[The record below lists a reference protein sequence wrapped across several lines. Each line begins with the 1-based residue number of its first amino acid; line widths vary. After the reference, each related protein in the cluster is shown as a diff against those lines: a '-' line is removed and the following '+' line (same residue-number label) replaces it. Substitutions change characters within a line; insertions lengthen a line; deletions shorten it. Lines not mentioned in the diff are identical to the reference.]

1 MTLQG
6 FDVKKT
12 EILQLM
18 REYDRDDTGRIEEQD
33 FLDISKIFEF
43 SSNVF

>member
-1 MTLQG
+1 MRALGITSFSMSLFSLG

-18 REYDRDDTGRIEEQD
+18 REYDRDDTGRI
-33 FLDISKIFEF
+33 
-43 SSNVF
+43 

>member
-1 MTLQG
+1 MRALGKQTYLTCNLLFKG

-18 REYDRDDTGRIEEQD
+18 REYDRDDTGRIE
-33 FLDISKIFEF
+33 
-43 SSNVF
+43 

>member
-6 FDVKKT
+6 LDVKKT